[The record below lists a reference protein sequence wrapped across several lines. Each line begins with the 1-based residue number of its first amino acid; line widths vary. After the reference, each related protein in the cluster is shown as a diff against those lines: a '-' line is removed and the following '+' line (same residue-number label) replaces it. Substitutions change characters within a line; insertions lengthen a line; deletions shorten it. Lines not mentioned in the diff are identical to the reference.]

1 MEIKMI
7 TCTRCG
13 KEMPELRLTRFGYD
27 FCVNCSQE
35 QPRIGRV
42 VTMGEGDHTWNE
54 IEFINPETARRI
66 SEFEKQKSISRLFE
80 LDFME
85 EDPLED
91 SFQEI
96 THKLISKEQDREE
109 EEEPLSILEELEEI
123 EEEEDGEQEE
133 DLYTPGEVEEREED

>member
-1 MEIKMI
+1 
-7 TCTRCG
+7 
-13 KEMPELRLTRFGYD
+13 
-27 FCVNCSQE
+27 
-35 QPRIGRV
+35 
-42 VTMGEGDHTWNE
+42 MGEGDHTWNE

-66 SEFEKQKSISRLFE
+66 SEFENQKSISRLFE